1 MPPPRYQADEYF
13 RLAEEA
19 FHLVVL
25 GHQAQVAGQRQ
36 LAAATQGQAV
46 DRGDEHLVHAAHVRG
61 DLMEQVHVGDACQQ
75 GAPQQ
80 LPRPRQVA
88 QEAFAFQQQA
98 CQPGRHGKGDGG
110 DGALDLVD
118 VEVGQE
124 DPVRRSGKDDGAD
137 VLALLKVFQQVGQL
151 LHHRRGEEVRR
162 GIVEQDLQDAS
173 SLFYAQVSRC

>member
-1 MPPPRYQADEYF
+1 MSATPASRVRRSSFLAPGKWRRRLSLSSSRRVSQA
-13 RLAEEA
+13 
-19 FHLVVL
+19 
-25 GHQAQVAGQRQ
+25 G
-36 LAAATQGQAV
+36 
-46 DRGDEHLVHAAHVRG
+46 
-61 DLMEQVHVGDACQQ
+61 MEKVM
-75 GAPQQ
+75 
-80 LPRPRQVA
+80 
-88 QEAFAFQQQA
+88 
-98 CQPGRHGKGDGG
+98 GG

-124 DPVRRSGKDDGAD
+124 DPIRRSGKDDGAD